1 MFGYRERAYRS
12 ENASARERG
21 TVRTRDPTVD
31 RTLLGPGGPS
41 VTMVEVEPIAEAIS
55 TADEVVALTGAGLS
69 TASGIP
75 DFGGEDGLWDE
86 FDEGAFTVRRFHT
99 RPGRFWRDWLAL
111 HDHLF
116 DGSVRPNAAHEALS
130 RLESAG
136 TLDALLTQNVDELH
150 AEAGSGTVVRLH
162 GTGTEAT
169 CQDCGASIPV
179 EQARERVQDG
189 ETPPRCDCGG
199 AWKPDT
205 VLFGERL
212 PVAALQ
218 KARERAESA
227 DVFVAAG
234 SSLTV
239 EPVASLPGTA
249 LRTGATLVVVNLD
262 ETTYDD
268 RADHVVHEPVEEVL
282 PAVADAVLDGR

>member
-1 MFGYRERAYRS
+1 M
-12 ENASARERG
+12 ND
-21 TVRTRDPTVD
+21 V
-31 RTLLGPGGPS
+31 
-41 VTMVEVEPIAEAIS
+41 EAIS
-55 TADEVVALTGAGLS
+55 ERVEAAEEVVALTGAGLS

-75 DFGGEDGLWDE
+75 DFRSEGGLWDE
-86 FDEGAFTVRRFHT
+86 FDESAFTIRRFHA
-99 RPGRFWRDWLAL
+99 RPEDFWRDWLSL
-111 HDHLF
+111 HDHF
-116 DGSVRPNAAHEALS
+116 FEESVMPNPAHDALA

-136 TLDALLTQNVDELH
+136 HLDALLTQNVDGLH
-150 AEAGSGTVVRLH
+150 VAAGSDAVVHLH

-179 EQARERVQDG
+179 EQARERVQNG
-189 ETPPRCDCGG
+189 ETPLRCDCGG
-199 AWKPDT
+199 ALKPDT

-218 KARERAESA
+218 RARERAESA

-239 EPVASLPGTA
+239 EPVASLPRTA
-249 LRTGATLVVVNLD
+249 LRAGATLVVVNLD

-282 PAVADAVLDGR
+282 PAVADAVLDVQ